1 MPDLLTPVS
10 VRMTPDEY
18 VEWEETQ
25 EDKHDYIYG
34 EVFLMSGST
43 RTHNTVATNL
53 LVVLHQ
59 AFAGT
64 DCEVFN
70 EGMRVQVEAGGRYT
84 YSARKRKWGRLN
96 PL

>member
-1 MPDLLTPVS
+1 MRDLLTPVS
-10 VRMTPDEY
+10 LRMTPDEY
-18 VEWEETQ
+18 AEWAETQ

-34 EVFLMSGST
+34 EVCLMSGST

-84 YSARKRKWGRLN
+84 YSATKRNWGRLN
-96 PL
+96 PP